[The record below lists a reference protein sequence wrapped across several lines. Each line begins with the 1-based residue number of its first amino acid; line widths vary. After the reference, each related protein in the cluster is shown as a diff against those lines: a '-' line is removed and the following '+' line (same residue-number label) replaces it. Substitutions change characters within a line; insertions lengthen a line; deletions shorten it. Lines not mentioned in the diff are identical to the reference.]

1 VPAPRHGVSAIA
13 AAVIGSLEFVKRL
26 SALIRIW
33 LLWLLACGAAVA
45 VSFEEIDVGV
55 ARHFWD
61 VGRHLSALNTAFG
74 AAVILTLESAVV
86 LALVLARVTRGHLS
100 RLGETLGVACLA
112 SMCAYGINDQVLKPL
127 FGVQP
132 PDAVLH
138 GARHIFFAVSS
149 GSLGFP
155 SGHMVLAGSFAG
167 VFMRLYRASLWP
179 LAALLLIAAILL
191 IVGDWHFVSD
201 VIAGSF
207 IGITA
212 GLLAGEA
219 WLVHMYER

>member
-1 VPAPRHGVSAIA
+1 
-13 AAVIGSLEFVKRL
+13 VKRL
-26 SALIRIW
+26 SAVMRVW
-33 LLWLLACGAAVA
+33 LWWLVACSAAA
-45 VSFEEIDVGV
+45 AFSFAEIDVRV
-55 ARHFWD
+55 ARRFWG

-74 AAVILTLESAVV
+74 AAVILTLEAAVV
-86 LALVLARVTRGHLS
+86 LMLILTRLTRGHLS

-112 SMCAYGINDQVLKPL
+112 SICAYGVNDQVLKPL

-132 PDAVLH
+132 PAAVLH
-138 GARHIFFAVSS
+138 GARHVFFAMSS

-167 VFMRLYRASLWP
+167 VFMRLYRVSIAP

-191 IVGDWHFVSD
+191 VIGDWHFLSD

-207 IGITA
+207 IGVSA
-212 GLLAGEA
+212 GLLAGEG
-219 WLVHMYER
+219 WLIHMYER